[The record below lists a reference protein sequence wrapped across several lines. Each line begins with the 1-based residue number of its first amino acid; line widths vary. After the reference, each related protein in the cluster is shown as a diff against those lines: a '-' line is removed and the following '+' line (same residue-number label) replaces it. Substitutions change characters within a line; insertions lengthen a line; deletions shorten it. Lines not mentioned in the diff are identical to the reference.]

1 MAQTLEFLTRQQ
13 ATLTSIR
20 SIVHTMKTL
29 SAINASPYEQAA
41 QAIAEY
47 RHTLVQG
54 FAAFAYRTGPLQ
66 TGPLQ
71 SSTTQISQQLLVV
84 FGSDH
89 GLCGGYNELL
99 AEQVHQ
105 YAIEIEQGLKHEL
118 DLKHKPQPLTLLCVG
133 AQMSDALQAR
143 GLIPE
148 AVLLPPAS
156 ADGIGRLAT
165 ELVTRIEAFSQAKG
179 LHSSTVNSTAV
190 GLAFTQRAEHHL
202 RDPHIQALLPLDPS
216 LLARP
221 KRWDSRSLPDYNL
234 PPDTLLSALLR
245 NYLFAS
251 IFGAAAEAMVT
262 ENAARL
268 ALMQQAEQSVDER
281 LEEVKGEL
289 NYVRQTDITNE
300 LMDVIIGHLE

>member
-1 MAQTLEFLTRQQ
+1 MAQTLEFLNRQH

-20 SIVHTMKTL
+20 GIVHTMKTL

-66 TGPLQ
+66 TAPLQ
-71 SSTTQISQQLLVV
+71 SSTAQISQQLLVV

-105 YAIEIEQGLKHEL
+105 YALG
-118 DLKHKPQPLTLLCVG
+118 LKHKPQQQPLTLLCVG
-133 AQMSDALQAR
+133 AQMSDALQAL
-143 GLIPE
+143 GLIPD

-165 ELVTRIEAFSQAKG
+165 ELVTRIEAFSQTKG
-179 LHSSTVNSTAV
+179 LHSSTVNNTAV

-281 LEEVKGEL
+281 LAEVKGEL

-300 LMDVIIGHLE
+300 LMDVIIGHLK

>member
-20 SIVHTMKTL
+20 GIVHTMKTL

-41 QAIAEY
+41 LAIEAY
-47 RHTLVQG
+47 RQTLVQG
-54 FAAFAYRTGPLQ
+54 FAAFAHRTGQLQ
-66 TGPLQ
+66 PEPYRVR
-71 SSTTQISQQLLVV
+71 QQLMVV

-89 GLCGGYNELL
+89 GLCGNYNELV
-99 AEQVHQ
+99 AERVKAHRQT
-105 YAIEIEQGLKHEL
+105 E
-118 DLKHKPQPLTLLCVG
+118 PSQPLTLICVG
-133 AQMSDALQAR
+133 AQMSDALIAQ
-143 GLIPE
+143 GLTPE
-148 AVLLPPAS
+148 EVLLPPAS
-156 ADGIGRLAT
+156 AEGIGRLAA
-165 ELVTRIEAFSQAKG
+165 ELVTRIEAFSQG
-179 LHSSTVNSTAV
+179 LGLTNSAV
-190 GLAFTQRAEHHL
+190 SLAFTQRAEHHQ
-202 RDPHIQALLPLDPS
+202 RDPQIQALLPLDPG

-221 KRWDSRSLPDYNL
+221 LRWDSRSLPDYSL

-281 LEEVKGEL
+281 LEQVKGDL

>member
-20 SIVHTMKTL
+20 GIVHTMKTL

-47 RHTLVQG
+47 RHTLEQG

-66 TGPLQ
+66 IAPLQ
-71 SSTTQISQQLLVV
+71 TERAQIRQQLLVV

-105 YAIEIEQGLKHEL
+105 YALGLELKHEPV
-118 DLKHKPQPLTLLCVG
+118 LKHKPQPLTLLCVG
-133 AQMSDALQAR
+133 AQMNDALQAL
-143 GLIPE
+143 GLIPK

-165 ELVTRIEAFSQAKG
+165 ELVTRIEAFSQAQG

>member
-29 SAINASPYEQAA
+29 SAINANPYEQAA
-41 QAIAEY
+41 EAIFEY
-47 RHTLVQG
+47 RQTLLQG
-54 FAAFAYRTGPLQ
+54 FAAFAYRTGPLKPGILQ
-66 TGPLQ
+66 TET
-71 SSTTQISQQLLVV
+71 SKISQQLLVV

-89 GLCGGYNELL
+89 GLCGSYNELL
-99 AEQVHQ
+99 AQQVFE
-105 YAIEIEQGLKHEL
+105 YAAQ
-118 DLKHKPQPLTLLCVG
+118 PQHPLTLLCVG
-133 AQMSDALQAR
+133 AQMSDALLAL
-143 GLIPE
+143 GLTPE
-148 AVLLPPAS
+148 VVLLPPAS

-165 ELVTRIEAFSQAKG
+165 ELVTQIEAFSQHQG
-179 LHSSTVNSTAV
+179 LNNFTLNNTAV
-190 GLAFTQRAEHHL
+190 SLAFTQRAEHHT
-202 RDPHIQALLPLDPS
+202 RDPHIQLLLPLDPS

-221 KRWDSRSLPDYNL
+221 KRWDSRSLPDYSL
-234 PPDTLLSALLR
+234 APDTLLSALLR

-251 IFGAAAEAMVT
+251 LFSAAAEAMVT

-281 LEEVKGEL
+281 LEEVRSEV

>member
-20 SIVHTMKTL
+20 GIVHTMKTL

-47 RHTLVQG
+47 RQTLVQG

-66 TGPLQ
+66 TEPA
-71 SSTTQISQQLLVV
+71 QIRQQLLVV

-89 GLCGGYNELL
+89 GLCVSYNELL
-99 AEQVHQ
+99 AELVYE
-105 YAIEIEQGLKHEL
+105 YAS
-118 DLKHKPQPLTLLCVG
+118 KPQNQPLTLLCVG
-133 AQMSDALQAR
+133 AQMSDALLAL
-143 GLIPE
+143 GLTLD

-165 ELVTRIEAFSQAKG
+165 ELVTRIEAFSQEQG
-179 LHSSTVNSTAV
+179 LNKTAV
-190 GLAFTQRAEHHL
+190 SLAFTQRAEHHL
-202 RDPHIQALLPLDPS
+202 RDPQIQALLPLAPS

-221 KRWDSRSLPDYNL
+221 KRWPSRSLPDYHL
-234 PPDTLLSALLR
+234 APDTLLSALLR

-281 LEEVKGEL
+281 LAEVKGEL

-300 LMDVIIGHLE
+300 LMDVIIGHLD

>member
-1 MAQTLEFLTRQQ
+1 MAQTLEFLNRQH

-20 SIVHTMKTL
+20 GIVHTMKTL

-47 RHTLVQG
+47 RHTLEQG

-66 TGPLQ
+66 
-71 SSTTQISQQLLVV
+71 SETTQISQQLLVV

-105 YAIEIEQGLKHEL
+105 YALGLERKREH
-118 DLKHKPQPLTLLCVG
+118 QPLTLLCVG
-133 AQMSDALQAR
+133 AQMSDALQAL

-165 ELVTRIEAFSQAKG
+165 ELVTRIEAFSQTKD
-179 LHSSTVNSTAV
+179 LYRSTANSTAV